1 MEGNFIYGFL
11 NIVMVIIIVIDV
23 NDNFL
28 EFIVMMFYGE
38 VFENRVDVI
47 VVNLIVIDKD

>member
-11 NIVMVIIIVIDV
+11 NIVTVVITVIDV

-28 EFIVMMFYGE
+28 EFIVM
-38 VFENRVDVI
+38 I
-47 VVNLIVIDKD
+47 VSIDCYL